1 MEDTYTYIARS
12 AEDPAKA
19 VTFTLHDNSMSV
31 GLGAPLEHVER
42 ALEAEGE
49 VRPRLWLKPLA
60 VSLLERGTR
69 PFRVADVD
77 ATRAADDWLSVTAWV
92 RAGGLR
98 LAPIILIRG
107 RVDNPEAALA
117 FVEELSS
124 RKASVAGPFKLL
136 GLLDYWATWLLA
148 GFFMVG
154 LLGIWRRRSLG
165 ESE

>member
-12 AEDPAKA
+12 ADDPAQA

-42 ALEAEGE
+42 ALEPEGE
-49 VRPRLWLKPLA
+49 VRPRPWLKPLA

-77 ATRAADDWLSVTAWV
+77 ATAEDDWLSVTAWF
-92 RAGGLR
+92 RGGGLR
-98 LAPIILIRG
+98 LAPVILIRG

-117 FVEELSS
+117 FVEELNR
-124 RKASVAGPFKLL
+124 RKASVTGPFKLL
-136 GLLDYWATWLLA
+136 GVLDYWATWLLA
-148 GFFMVG
+148 GFFLLG
-154 LLGIWRRRSLG
+154 LLGIWRRRSLS

>member
-1 MEDTYTYIARS
+1 MEDTYTYMARS
-12 AEDPAKA
+12 ADDPARA

-42 ALEAEGE
+42 ALEPEGE

-77 ATRAADDWLSVTAWV
+77 AGAEGDWLWVTAWF
-92 RAGGLR
+92 RTSGLR
-98 LAPIILIRG
+98 VAPISLIKG

-117 FVEELSS
+117 FVEELNR
-124 RKASVAGPFKLL
+124 RKASAAGPIKLL
-136 GLLDYWATWLLA
+136 EILDYWATWLLA
-148 GFFMVG
+148 GFLLIG
-154 LLGIWRRRSLG
+154 LLGIWRRSRLS

>member
-12 AEDPAKA
+12 AEDPAQA
-19 VTFTLHDNSMSV
+19 VTFTLHDHSMSV

-42 ALEAEGE
+42 ALQPEDEA
-49 VRPRLWLKPLA
+49 RLQPWLKPVA

-77 ATRAADDWLSVTAWV
+77 ARAEGNWLSVTGWV

-98 LAPIILIRG
+98 LLPIILIRG

-117 FVEELSS
+117 FVEELNS
-124 RKASVAGPFKLL
+124 RKASVEGAFKLL
-136 GLLDYWATWLLA
+136 GLLDYWATWLTA
-148 GFFMVG
+148 GFFMLG
-154 LLGIWRRRSLG
+154 LLRFWRRRG
-165 ESE
+165 NSEGT